1 MSRYKGR
8 VSASAIERI
17 FRMWSKLSCL
27 RRSLAIRT
35 RIMKITRLCKHEKPV
50 DNEVK

>member
-27 RRSLAIRT
+27 RAVSDAADFVS
-35 RIMKITRLCKHEKPV
+35 E
-50 DNEVK
+50 